1 MSVWCNFIS
10 QNQSESKK
18 NYTFQELHLLCC
30 FPKPLSTLYC
40 SYAGASEPNQN
51 SHASKAQCSMKLRY
65 QKDGNNF
72 SQTKQASNH

>member
-18 NYTFQELHLLCC
+18 NYTFQKSCLLCC
-30 FPKPLSTLYC
+30 FPKPLSTPYG

-65 QKDGNNF
+65 QKDGNDF
-72 SQTKQASNH
+72 PQTKQVSNH